1 MITKVKNGNMQTTS
15 NNNDDMDQYD
25 LAPENMN
32 L

>member
-1 MITKVKNGNMQTTS
+1 MIAKVKNGNMQTTS
-15 NNNDDMDQYD
+15 NDDMDQYD